1 MRILIAE
8 DDAISRRLLQ
18 ATLTRHGYEVITA
31 SDGQA
36 AWEVLQAADAPGLAI
51 LDWMMPGMD
60 GPQICREVRRRGDQA
75 YVYLL
80 LLTACDRKQD
90 IVEGLKAGADDYLVK
105 PFDAFELKARLDVGR
120 RVLDLQR
127 QLLAA
132 YEEMRHRA
140 THDPLTGIS
149 NRGAIL
155 EALHYEW
162 LRLEREGGSLGLL
175 MADIDHFKRIN
186 DTYGHPAGD
195 TVLRE
200 VARRMAA
207 ALRGYDR
214 VGRYGGEEF
223 LVLLPRLQP
232 ELLQS
237 LAERLR
243 EAVAANPI
251 SLGGHALEVTLSIG
265 ASYVEEARESTTQ
278 RLLLEADTALYEAK
292 RAGRNRVVFRV
303 SADVAQPAI
312 TA

>member
-1 MRILIAE
+1 
-8 DDAISRRLLQ
+8 
-18 ATLTRHGYEVITA
+18 
-31 SDGQA
+31 
-36 AWEVLQAADAPGLAI
+36 
-51 LDWMMPGMD
+51 
-60 GPQICREVRRRGDQA
+60 
-75 YVYLL
+75 
-80 LLTACDRKQD
+80 
-90 IVEGLKAGADDYLVK
+90 
-105 PFDAFELKARLDVGR
+105 
-120 RVLDLQR
+120 
-127 QLLAA
+127 
-132 YEEMRHRA
+132 
-140 THDPLTGIS
+140 
-149 NRGAIL
+149 
-155 EALHYEW
+155 
-162 LRLEREGGSLGLL
+162 
-175 MADIDHFKRIN
+175 
-186 DTYGHPAGD
+186 
-195 TVLRE
+195 
-200 VARRMAA
+200 MAA